1 MLATLFTFCPPGPL
15 DAANARWISAPGTR
29 RRGRISRSGG
39 TRDDTPEGYLERV
52 VECGSFALAIAFVG
66 RVALLAEAS
75 RHHPEIDV
83 RHGTVRLA
91 LTTPEAGGVTARD
104 TDLAD
109 WIERVVP

>member
-1 MLATLFTFCPPGPL
+1 MRTTSRILSSDEATEAL
-15 DAANARWISAPGTR
+15 DRLVNWRL
-29 RRGRISRSGG
+29 
-39 TRDDTPEGYLERV
+39 TPDQRHLERV

-91 LTTPEAGGVTARD
+91 LTTAEAGGVTARD

>member
-1 MLATLFTFCPPGPL
+1 
-15 DAANARWISAPGTR
+15 
-29 RRGRISRSGG
+29 
-39 TRDDTPEGYLERV
+39 
-52 VECGSFALAIAFVG
+52 
-66 RVALLAEAS
+66 VALLAEAS

-91 LTTPEAGGVTARD
+91 LTTAEAGGVTARD

>member
-1 MLATLFTFCPPGPL
+1 MRTT
-15 DAANARWISAPGTR
+15 S
-29 RRGRISRSGG
+29 RILSSEEAVTALEGLPSWRL
-39 TRDDTPEGYLERV
+39 TPDQRHLERV

-75 RHHPEIDV
+75 GHHPDIDV
-83 RHGTVRLA
+83 RHGTVRIA
-91 LTTPEAGGVTARD
+91 LTTSSAGGVTARD